1 MEHVALLSII
11 SKFLDTFNASE
22 ISPQWDKL
30 NERMNSEFYQP
41 GGTQLSSALHGH
53 FVDLYGAFMLV
64 IRNLTLLDKEKK
76 FPQDYKKGDD
86 ACDEYV
92 EAHNNLLLLDKKY
105 QSKKWWIE
113 NAMAHKTKF
122 KTDQKNW
129 LDELAKKRISEEEEQ
144 LDAAKNRKA
153 VAEASVQLV
162 LAFQQFSTAPV

>member
-1 MEHVALLSII
+1 
-11 SKFLDTFNASE
+11 
-22 ISPQWDKL
+22 
-30 NERMNSEFYQP
+30 
-41 GGTQLSSALHGH
+41 
-53 FVDLYGAFMLV
+53 MLV

-92 EAHNNLLLLDKKY
+92 EAHNYLLLLDKKY